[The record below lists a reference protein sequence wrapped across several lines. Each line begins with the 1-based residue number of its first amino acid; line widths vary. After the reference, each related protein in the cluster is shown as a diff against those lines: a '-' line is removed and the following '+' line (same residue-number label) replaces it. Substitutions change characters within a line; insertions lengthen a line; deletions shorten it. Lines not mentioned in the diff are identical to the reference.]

1 MVLTT
6 VGILASLAL
15 QQVDTTVTIQPGGRL
30 EVDNFDGTVEISTWT
45 RNAVRVQ
52 AAPSSRTEVEVESG
66 GGVVQ
71 VHSMSRHGPG
81 DVNYR
86 ITVPAAIDVSV
97 NGHSGDVK
105 VDGTTGEISVE
116 TVEGSI
122 TARGG
127 GGFVSLRSVEGDISL
142 SKSKARAE
150 LNSVEG
156 AIKVTDLVGEL
167 SAQTVDGEIVL
178 DGVDSPGIEA
188 TTVDGDITFTGALR
202 DGGRYRFNS
211 HDGNIR
217 VTVPRVNGALSV
229 STFDGDFESDF
240 PLTLTGTRSSQRL
253 NFTMGTGNVRLEL
266 ESFDGNITLRKAG
279 STKP

>member
-6 VGILASLAL
+6 LGILASLAL

-30 EVDNFDGTVEISTWT
+30 EVDNFDGTVEIRTWT

-52 AAPSSRTEVEVESG
+52 ATPSHRSEVEVESG

-71 VHSMSRHGPG
+71 VRSMGHRGPG
-81 DVNYR
+81 SVSYR

-97 NGHSGDVK
+97 NGHSGDVS
-105 VDGTTGEISVE
+105 VDGPTGEISVE

-127 GGFVSLRSVEGDISL
+127 GRYVSLRSVEGDITL
-142 SKSKARAE
+142 AKSKARAD

-156 AIKVTDLVGEL
+156 AIKVTDLTGEL

-178 DGVDSPGIEA
+178 EGVDSPNIEA
-188 TTVDGDITFTGALR
+188 TTVDGDISFRGAFK

-211 HDGNIR
+211 HDGSIT
-217 VTVPRVNGALSV
+217 VTVPQVNGTVLV
-229 STFDGDFESDF
+229 STFDGGFESDF

-253 NFTMGTGNVRLEL
+253 NFTLGTGNVRLEL
-266 ESFDGNITLRKAG
+266 ESFDGSITLRKAG
-279 STKP
+279 GKP

>member
-6 VGILASLAL
+6 VGILAALAL
-15 QQVDTTVTIQPGGRL
+15 QQVDTTVTIERGGRL
-30 EVDNFDGTVEISTWT
+30 EVDNFDGTVEITTWSK
-45 RNAVRVQ
+45 NAVRVQ
-52 AAPSSRTEVEVESG
+52 ANPSRRTEVEVESG

-71 VHSMSRHGPG
+71 VHSMGHRGPG
-81 DVNYR
+81 NVDYR

-105 VDGTTGEISVE
+105 VDGPTGEISVE

-127 GGFVSLRSVEGDISL
+127 GGFVSLRSVEGDITL
-142 SKSKARAE
+142 TKSKARAE

-156 AIKVTDLVGEL
+156 VIRVIDLVGEL

-178 DGVDSPGIEA
+178 DGVDGPSVQA
-188 TTVDGDITFTGALR
+188 TTVDGDISFRGTLK

-211 HDGNIR
+211 HDGSIT
-217 VTVPRVNGALSV
+217 VTVPQVNGTLLV
-229 STFDGDFESDF
+229 STFDGGFESDF

-253 NFTMGTGNVRLEL
+253 NFTLGSGNVRLEL
-266 ESFDGNITLRKAG
+266 ESFDGSINLRRAG
-279 STKP
+279 SQKQ